1 MKNGSIEFVAVIA
14 EKFKCYIEPYVFY
27 EYSVDYEDHGFAS
40 KPPANPSPRVRTQ
53 DPGPVQGKGE
63 AQAREKRGQKAP
75 QQDRGRREHDGL
87 LRRQIRVDAGLH
99 GRQQQDEDQLLELG
113 GSFGAAGLSR

>member
-40 KPPANPSPRVRTQ
+40 KTL
-53 DPGPVQGKGE
+53 
-63 AQAREKRGQKAP
+63 
-75 QQDRGRREHDGL
+75 HL
-87 LRRQIRVDAGLH
+87 L
-99 GRQQQDEDQLLELG
+99 LLV
-113 GSFGAAGLSR
+113 GAFNS

>member
-40 KPPANPSPRVRTQ
+40 KDFNAKLEN
-53 DPGPVQGKGE
+53 VQGEFWIYRKRRRNSKWKGGK
-63 AQAREKRGQKAP
+63 QRN
-75 QQDRGRREHDGL
+75 
-87 LRRQIRVDAGLH
+87 
-99 GRQQQDEDQLLELG
+99 
-113 GSFGAAGLSR
+113 

>member
-40 KPPANPSPRVRTQ
+40 RNLDFLIKSQRMR
-53 DPGPVQGKGE
+53 
-63 AQAREKRGQKAP
+63 
-75 QQDRGRREHDGL
+75 
-87 LRRQIRVDAGLH
+87 
-99 GRQQQDEDQLLELG
+99 
-113 GSFGAAGLSR
+113 S

>member
-40 KPPANPSPRVRTQ
+40 K
-53 DPGPVQGKGE
+53 
-63 AQAREKRGQKAP
+63 KRI
-75 QQDRGRREHDGL
+75 L
-87 LRRQIRVDAGLH
+87 IIN
-99 GRQQQDEDQLLELG
+99 
-113 GSFGAAGLSR
+113 S

>member
-40 KPPANPSPRVRTQ
+40 NIYNNKLIS
-53 DPGPVQGKGE
+53 
-63 AQAREKRGQKAP
+63 
-75 QQDRGRREHDGL
+75 
-87 LRRQIRVDAGLH
+87 
-99 GRQQQDEDQLLELG
+99 
-113 GSFGAAGLSR
+113 S